1 MIGQDWAYE
10 AAFARHEGLISA
22 EEQQRLRR
30 SHVAIVGMGGV
41 GGVHLVTLGR
51 LGIGRFSIA
60 DLDAFDVAN
69 MNRQYGAR
77 TDTLGR
83 PKVEVMAEEIR
94 RINPEVELRV
104 FDHGI
109 APESIADFLSGV
121 DLFVDGIDFFAIDL
135 RRRLFRQAAQNGI
148 YAVTAGP
155 IGFSTAWLAFDPNGM
170 SFDEYFDLSDDQP
183 ELDQLVAFA
192 VGLTPAMTHTPY
204 MDLSKIDVANQRGP
218 SAGLA
223 CHLCSGVAAA
233 ESLKILLGRGPVRC
247 APAYSQFDAYRG
259 LLRRGRLWRGNRHPV
274 QKLRRWAL
282 GRKLRNLPSGKNAAE
297 HGAATVAV
305 R

>member
-10 AAFARHEGLISA
+10 AAFARHEGLINA

-41 GGVHLVTLGR
+41 GGIHLVTLGR

-60 DLDAFDVAN
+60 DLDAFDIAN

-83 PKVEVMAEEIR
+83 PKVGVMAEEIR
-94 RINPEVELRV
+94 RINPEVELRI
-104 FDHGI
+104 FDHGVG
-109 APESIADFLSGV
+109 PDNIADFMDGV
-121 DLFVDGIDFFAIDL
+121 DLFVDGIDFFAIDV

-155 IGFSTAWLAFDPNGM
+155 IGFSTAWLVFGPDGM

-183 ELDQLVAFA
+183 ELEQLVAFA

-204 MDLSKIDVANQRGP
+204 MDLSKIDVASQRGP

-223 CHLCSGVAAA
+223 CQLCAGVAAA
-233 ESLKILLGRGPVRC
+233 ESLKVLLSRGGVRC

-259 LLRRGRLWRGNRHPV
+259 LLRRGRLWRGNRHPM
-274 QKLRRWAL
+274 QKLKRWAL
-282 GRKLRNLPSGKNAAE
+282 ARRLRNLPTTGKAAE
-297 HGAATVAV
+297 QGAALVPA

>member
-10 AAFARHEGLISA
+10 AAFARHEGLINA
-22 EEQQRLRR
+22 DEQQRLRR

-83 PKVEVMAEEIR
+83 PKAEVMAEEIR

-104 FDHGI
+104 FEHGI
-109 APESIADFLSGV
+109 AADSIADFLSGV

-135 RRRLFRQAAQNGI
+135 RRRLFRQAAHNGI
-148 YAVTAGP
+148 HAVTAGP

-223 CHLCSGVAAA
+223 CQLCAGVAAA

-282 GRKLRNLPSGKNAAE
+282 GRKLRNLPSRKDAVE
-297 HGAATVAV
+297 QGAVPVAV

>member
-10 AAFARHEGLISA
+10 AAFARHEGLINA

-83 PKVEVMAEEIR
+83 PKAEVMAEEIR

-109 APESIADFLSGV
+109 AADSIADFLSGV

-148 YAVTAGP
+148 HAVTAGP

-223 CHLCSGVAAA
+223 CQLCAGVAAA

-282 GRKLRNLPSGKNAAE
+282 GRKLRNLPSRKDAVE
-297 HGAATVAV
+297 QGAVPVAV